1 MTRYNMLINFV
12 EKKKILKKKLN
23 IIMYSGILYYLLQDL
38 KYFMMLIEYEIL
50 SRNDS
55 VAAGAIIMFRK
66 SQDFN

>member
-1 MTRYNMLINFV
+1 M
-12 EKKKILKKKLN
+12 
-23 IIMYSGILYYLLQDL
+23 SGILYSLLQDL

-55 VAAGAIIMFRK
+55 VAVGAIIMFHK

>member
-1 MTRYNMLINFV
+1 MF
-12 EKKKILKKKLN
+12 EILQF
-23 IIMYSGILYYLLQDL
+23 IYYKNVY

-55 VAAGAIIMFRK
+55 VALGTIIAFHK